1 MFFVTEMI
9 ASINQDGELDRAGC
23 LSLKRFRTYPDARR
37 YIQEWYNIASDR
49 SMPTFE
55 VLDYNNDDYLRTV
68 EHAAYS
74 GEDWYHIFNIVRN
87 S

>member
-9 ASINQDGELDRAGC
+9 ATIHNGELDRAGC
-23 LSLKRFRTYPDARR
+23 ASVKRFRNYPDARR
-37 YIQEWYNIASDR
+37 YIEEWYNIASDI

-55 VLDYNNDDYLRTV
+55 VIDYNNEDYLRIV
-68 EHAAYS
+68 EYAAYS
-74 GEDWYHIFNIVRN
+74 GEDWYHIFNIVSN